1 MPAVGVEEYLQRLEA
16 WLLYRLCKPRTVL
29 GQGSINTPDIIHLG
43 PQILIRA
50 KAMNIDLKIEI
61 KVDVAQVI
69 CAFTGLVTV
78 GAKCLGY
85 L

>member
-1 MPAVGVEEYLQRLEA
+1 
-16 WLLYRLCKPRTVL
+16 
-29 GQGSINTPDIIHLG
+29 
-43 PQILIRA
+43 
-50 KAMNIDLKIEI
+50 MNIDLKIEI

-69 CAFTGLVTV
+69 CAFTGLITV